1 MLQGIFQG
9 EINNVIVNYVSNV
22 VLLQNMKIKL
32 WLQAKKI
39 YKKMKTPMNYKL
51 QIFTNHKKNK
61 NIVIPWQIQHMI
73 VE

>member
-32 WLQAKKI
+32 WLQAKFF
-39 YKKMKTPMNYKL
+39 YKKMKTLMNYKL
-51 QIFTNHKKNK
+51 QRFKNHKKKLKYCNTLA
-61 NIVIPWQIQHMI
+61 NSTHDC
-73 VE
+73 